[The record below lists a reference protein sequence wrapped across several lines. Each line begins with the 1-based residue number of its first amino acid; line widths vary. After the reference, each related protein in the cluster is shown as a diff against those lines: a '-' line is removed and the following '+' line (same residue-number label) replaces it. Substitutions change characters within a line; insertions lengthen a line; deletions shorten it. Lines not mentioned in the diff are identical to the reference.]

1 MACENKPLSTAS
13 SDLFSDFLSDLN
25 SSWRK
30 PSYKKI
36 KEVQHSVAMKMR
48 KLVVNQLYGLEVCL
62 IVDEMTNS
70 MGSYLN
76 FLMACYS
83 PTGGRDLSPAM
94 GTYFWRTVSIQEYTA
109 IVYAKEIAKVVK
121 ELEDEGMKV
130 SSYVSDN
137 CSTMIATESLLHSLC
152 GKPVTRIPC
161 ASHMLN
167 NVLKELIKTV
177 PEISS
182 VWNQV
187 HYLTY
192 YDIGDHCQ

>member
-1 MACENKPLSTAS
+1 
-13 SDLFSDFLSDLN
+13 
-25 SSWRK
+25 
-30 PSYKKI
+30 
-36 KEVQHSVAMKMR
+36 MR

-109 IVYAKEIAKVVK
+109 IAYAKEIAKVVK

-130 SSYVSDN
+130 SSYASDN

-177 PEISS
+177 PKSAVYGIKYIIS
-182 VWNQV
+182 
-187 HYLTY
+187 H
-192 YDIGDHCQ
+192 IMI

>member
-70 MGSYLN
+70 IGSYLN

-83 PTGGRDLSPAM
+83 STGGRDLSPTM

-109 IVYAKEIAKVVK
+109 IAYAKEIAKVVK

-130 SSYVSDN
+130 SSYASDN

-192 YDIGDHCQ
+192 YDIGEYCQ

>member
-13 SDLFSDFLSDLN
+13 SDQLSDFLSDLN
-25 SSWRK
+25 ASWRK

-70 MGSYLN
+70 IGSYLN

-83 PTGGRDLSPAM
+83 STGGRDLSPTM
-94 GTYFWRTVSIQEYTA
+94 GTFFWRTVSIQEYTA

-130 SSYVSDN
+130 SSYASDN
-137 CSTMIATESLLHSLC
+137 CITMIATESLLHSLC

>member
-70 MGSYLN
+70 IGSYLN

-83 PTGGRDLSPAM
+83 STGGRDLSPTM

-130 SSYVSDN
+130 SSYASDN
-137 CSTMIATESLLHSLC
+137 CITMIATESLLHSLC

>member
-1 MACENKPLSTAS
+1 
-13 SDLFSDFLSDLN
+13 
-25 SSWRK
+25 
-30 PSYKKI
+30 
-36 KEVQHSVAMKMR
+36 MKMR

-70 MGSYLN
+70 IGSYLN

-83 PTGGRDLSPAM
+83 STGGRDLSPTM
-94 GTYFWRTVSIQEYTA
+94 GTFFWRTVSIQEYTA
-109 IVYAKEIAKVVK
+109 IAYAKEIAKVVK

-130 SSYVSDN
+130 SSYASDN
-137 CSTMIATESLLHSLC
+137 CITMIATESLLHSLC